1 MYEIGLD
8 LRIKGGKIIL
18 IYRGRVYEIQS
29 NPREPDI
36 YICQN
41 GKILQTV
48 RCGFY
53 TEQIEKMIM
62 QDKEFKSVTGR
73 MIGRELLSDVLA
85 CAIDDGREL
94 LDFGYTENLGL
105 QRNEKRNKSWERIDN
120 LRKQVTAMVRKRL
133 QSFEEAN
140 AKPKAP
146 EKAPAQD
153 TAKSSLI
160 TKCTLSVAREE
171 KNPSDMI
178 TDGVL
183 AYGVDVGRFL
193 FNEGRIVVYAISDLP
208 HIGASDSFMTY
219 QITKDSYQLLL
230 KMSEKNAIPQPAVPS
245 TITDPCRLG
254 FLCGESAYCKRNTFT
269 LEDVDMNNVEFMNK
283 FDNKSN
289 KFFYRGEAEREF
301 YLVFST
307 AHDLDEYY
315 IRVGDEEG
323 IEPEKPLGT
332 IIVPKE
338 YENCWITEH
347 RYYLDW
353 EVVVAPVEG
362 KYIKGYN
369 NPYWKLLKDNTNAEP
384 SGYKHA
390 IFLDPEGRVFATTP
404 LTELVIAETL
414 EEYLQMSE
422 EKVKSMCYCSEMSR
436 AR

>member
-1 MYEIGLD
+1 MYEPGLD
-8 LRIKGGKIIL
+8 LRIKGGKIVL
-18 IYRGRVYEIQS
+18 SYRGKEYEIRS
-29 NPREPDI
+29 NPREGDI
-36 YICQN
+36 HICQN
-41 GKILQTV
+41 DEILHTV

-53 TEQIEKMIM
+53 KEQIEKMIM
-62 QDKEFKSVTGR
+62 RDKEFKSVTGR

-85 CAIDDGREL
+85 CTIDDGRES
-94 LDFGYTENLGL
+94 LDFGFAESLALHRG
-105 QRNEKRNKSWERIDN
+105 EKRDENSERN
-120 LRKQVTAMVRKRL
+120 YELRKEEFVTRRR
-133 QSFEEAN
+133 EALGME
-140 AKPKAP
+140 ASKKPKAP
-146 EKAPAQD
+146 EQD
-153 TAKSSLI
+153 AAKSALI

-193 FNEGRIVVYAISDLP
+193 FNEGRIIVYAISDLP

-230 KMSEKNAIPQPAVPS
+230 KMSEKNAIPQPAVPA

-283 FDNKSN
+283 FDNMSN

-301 YLVFST
+301 YLVFTT

-315 IRVGDEEG
+315 IRVGDEKG

-332 IIVPKE
+332 ILVPKE

-353 EVVVAPVEG
+353 EVVVVPVEG

-369 NPYWKLLKDNTNAEP
+369 YPYWKLLKDNTNAEL

-390 IFLDPEGRVFATTP
+390 LFLDPEGRVFATTP
-404 LTELVIAETL
+404 LTELVIAETF
-414 EEYLQMSE
+414 EEYQQMSE
-422 EKVKSMCYCSEMSR
+422 EQVKSLCYRSEMSR

>member
-8 LRIKGGKIIL
+8 LRIIGGKIIL
-18 IYRGRVYEIQS
+18 IYRGRVFEIRS

-41 GKILQTV
+41 DKILQTV

-53 TEQIEKMIM
+53 TEQIENMIKRS
-62 QDKEFKSVTGR
+62 KEFASVTGR

-94 LDFGYTENLGL
+94 LDFGYTEKLAL
-105 QRNEKRNKSWERIDN
+105 QRSEKRHKSWERIDN
-120 LRKQVTAMVRKRL
+120 LRKQVTAMIRQRL

-153 TAKSSLI
+153 TAKSALI
-160 TKCTLSVAREE
+160 TKLTLTVAREE
-171 KNPSDMI
+171 KNTSDMI

-183 AYGVDVGRFL
+183 AYGVNVGRFL

-219 QITKDSYQLLL
+219 QITKDSYQQLL
-230 KMSEKNAIPQPAVPS
+230 KMSEKNAIPQPAVPA
-245 TITDPCRLG
+245 TVTDPCRIE
-254 FLCGESAYCKRNTFT
+254 FLCGESAHCKRNTFT
-269 LEDVDMNNVEFMNK
+269 LEDVDMDNVELMNK
-283 FDNKSN
+283 YDSMSS
-289 KFFYRGEAEREF
+289 KFFYRGETEREF

-338 YENCWITEH
+338 YENCWITER

-353 EVVVAPVEG
+353 EVVVAPVAG

-369 NPYWKLLKDNTNAEP
+369 DPYWKLLKDNTNAEL
-384 SGYKHA
+384 SGYKYA
-390 IFLDPEGRVFATTP
+390 LFLDPEGRVFATTP
-404 LTELVIAETL
+404 LTELVIAETF
-414 EEYLQMSE
+414 EEYQQMSE
-422 EKVKSMCYCSEMSR
+422 EEVESLCYRSEMSR

>member
-18 IYRGRVYEIQS
+18 SYRGREYKIDS
-29 NPREPDI
+29 NPREGDI
-36 YICQN
+36 YICQED
-41 GKILQTV
+41 KILQTV

-53 TEQIEKMIM
+53 TEQIQKMILR
-62 QDKEFKSVTGR
+62 DKEFKSVTSR

-85 CAIDDGREL
+85 CAIDDGREM
-94 LDFGYTENLGL
+94 LDFGYLEALAL
-105 QRNEKRNKSWERIDN
+105 QRGEKRSNNWEQN
-120 LRKQVTAMVRKRL
+120 YELRKEVFVTRRR
-133 QSFEEAN
+133 EALGK
-140 AKPKAP
+140 ATDEKPKAP
-146 EKAPAQD
+146 EQG
-153 TAKSSLI
+153 TAKKALV
-160 TKCTLSVAREE
+160 TKMTNTVAREE

-183 AYGVDVGRFL
+183 AYGVNVGRFL
-193 FNEGRIVVYAISDLP
+193 FNNGRAVVYAISDLP
-208 HIGASDSFMTY
+208 HIGASDVFMTY

-230 KMSEKNAIPQPAVPS
+230 KMSEKNRIPSPAVPA
-245 TITDPCRLG
+245 TITDACRLD
-254 FLCGESAYCKRNTFT
+254 FLCGESAYCKRYEFT
-269 LEDVDMNNVEFMNK
+269 LEDVDMNHVEFMNQY
-283 FDNKSN
+283 DIMSS

-301 YLVFST
+301 FLVFST
-307 AHDLDEYY
+307 AHDIDEYY
-315 IRVGDEEG
+315 IRVGEEEG

-338 YENCWITEH
+338 YENCWITQQ

-353 EVVVAPVEG
+353 EVIVAPVEG

-369 NPYWKLLKDNTNAEP
+369 DPYWKLLKDNTDAELT
-384 SGYKHA
+384 GYKHA

-404 LTELVIAETL
+404 LTELVIADTL

-422 EKVKSMCYCSEMSR
+422 EKVKSMCYRSEMSR